1 MKQETNRRK
10 FLTASATRAGV
21 AAGAVA
27 WAEAAAAAPDRDPM
41 TKGSKKVFARPG
53 QHVSPGALFSPGVQF
68 GSMIFVSGHIPF
80 DPATR
85 KIVPGP
91 FANQVRQCLENV
103 KEVVEVA
110 GSSMDK
116 VLKCTVFLSD
126 IANYQAMN
134 EVYVKFFPSDPP
146 ARTTIAVKDLPF
158 ESPIEIECIA
168 YVE

>member
-1 MKQETNRRK
+1 MKKQSNRRK
-10 FLTASATRAGV
+10 FLATSTSRAGV
-21 AAGAVA
+21 AA
-27 WAEAAAAAPDRDPM
+27 AAIALVDTAKAAPEKEK
-41 TKGSKKVFARPG
+41 TKGGKKVFARPG
-53 QHVSPGALFSPGVQF
+53 QQVAPGALYSPGVQL
-68 GSMIFVSGHIPF
+68 GNLIFTSGHIPM

-85 KIVPGP
+85 EIVPGP

-103 KEVVEVA
+103 KEVVEA
-110 GSSMDK
+110 GGSSMGK

-168 YVE
+168 GV